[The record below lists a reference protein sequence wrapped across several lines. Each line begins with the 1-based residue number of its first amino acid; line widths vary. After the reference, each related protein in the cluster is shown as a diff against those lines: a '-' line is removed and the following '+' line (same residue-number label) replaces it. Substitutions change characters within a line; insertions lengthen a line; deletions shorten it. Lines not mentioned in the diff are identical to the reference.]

1 MDGCYVLRACLE
13 LPVQPKV
20 TQCIEL
26 LLSHIFAPPPK
37 KKKKKKK
44 YIYIDNFPVEIV
56 KYAVF
61 VFTGIIV
68 LIYILSDFFAFCL
81 MRHCTLCV

>member
-26 LLSHIFAPPPK
+26 LLSHIFAPPPQK
-37 KKKKKKK
+37 KKNI
-44 YIYIDNFPVEIV
+44 YIYVVLNVDN
-56 KYAVF
+56 
-61 VFTGIIV
+61 
-68 LIYILSDFFAFCL
+68 C
-81 MRHCTLCV
+81 